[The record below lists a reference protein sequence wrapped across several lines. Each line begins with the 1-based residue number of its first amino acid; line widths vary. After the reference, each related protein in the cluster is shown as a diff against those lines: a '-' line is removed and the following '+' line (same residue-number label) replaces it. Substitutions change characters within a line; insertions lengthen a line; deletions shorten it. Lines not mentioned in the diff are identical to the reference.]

1 MELWVDA
8 GRATAGV
15 DWASQTHVGCVVGA
29 DGAVI
34 DRFDIAHDDRALTG
48 MTRRLRTAGVQ
59 DVAIE
64 RGDGPV
70 VKVLLQAGFS
80 VFVVPSR
87 QIKSLRSRYG
97 SAGNKDDRFDA
108 YVLADTLR
116 TDGHRWRPLREDHED
131 TRALRALCRS
141 RKDLVE
147 TRVQVMNQ
155 LRSNLELALPG
166 AIGLFTRLDSKITL
180 AFLRRFPTAEKV
192 AWLSV
197 KRLESWLGS
206 VGYSGG
212 ISAAVL
218 FQRMTDAAPGLA
230 GAEGVARGRIT
241 LALVAVI
248 ESLNA
253 QVQDIE
259 EEMSVLLDAHPDAP
273 VFTSLPRSG
282 MVRAASLLAEI
293 GDCRERF
300 PSDDA
305 LAALAGASPSTRQSG
320 NANSP
325 CSAGRATRSSAPPSW
340 TSPTAVAPPIR
351 GPPTCTDGPS
361 PGAVGIHTPSE
372 SWPAPGSESSGAA
385 GKTAFRSTR
394 AGTRP
399 LNSPLLD
406 IGHFYVLS
414 TPGDGQCPEE
424 FAGDVALDAAADFR
438 VALAFGAA
446 PFDVVVGAGAV
457 PPAGLHDVVQGPVEL
472 PVAAAVEPVPHG
484 PAAAGLQRAG
494 AGQGREC
501 GVVTAP
507 ADMGEGNDGLRGAD
521 WADAEAVQQS
531 GREGLHELGELLL
544 VRGQRGR
551 RFPDR
556 QRQSSGLGP
565 ADLLL
570 PTVQAA
576 APPRDRLQMRVGH
589 RAPAQLPVG
598 VVTGEQQRPQP
609 VDLLR
614 PGDRHFPPG
623 AEQDPQRLPIT
634 VAARQHLSVRRHPQ
648 HVKRG

>member
-1 MELWVDA
+1 MELWVEA

-48 MTRRLRTAGVQ
+48 MTRRLRAAGVQ

-147 TRVQVMNQ
+147 TRVQIMNQ

-192 AWLSV
+192 TWLSV

-218 FQRMTDAAPGLA
+218 FQRMTDAAPGLV

-259 EEMSVLLDAHPDAP
+259 EQMSVLLDAHPDAP

-300 PSDDA
+300 PTDDA

-320 NANSP
+320 KRELTVFRWSCNKKLRAAVMDFANGS
-325 CSAGRATRSSAPPSW
+325 RAADPWAADVYRRAIARGCRHPHAIRILARAWIRVIWRCWQDGVPFDPSRH
-340 TSPTAVAPPIR
+340 A
-351 GPPTCTDGPS
+351 
-361 PGAVGIHTPSE
+361 TPQ
-372 SWPAPGSESSGAA
+372 
-385 GKTAFRSTR
+385 
-394 AGTRP
+394 
-399 LNSPLLD
+399 L
-406 IGHFYVLS
+406 
-414 TPGDGQCPEE
+414 
-424 FAGDVALDAAADFR
+424 AAA
-438 VALAFGAA
+438 
-446 PFDVVVGAGAV
+446 
-457 PPAGLHDVVQGPVEL
+457 
-472 PVAAAVEPVPHG
+472 
-484 PAAAGLQRAG
+484 
-494 AGQGREC
+494 
-501 GVVTAP
+501 
-507 ADMGEGNDGLRGAD
+507 
-521 WADAEAVQQS
+521 
-531 GREGLHELGELLL
+531 
-544 VRGQRGR
+544 
-551 RFPDR
+551 
-556 QRQSSGLGP
+556 
-565 ADLLL
+565 
-570 PTVQAA
+570 
-576 APPRDRLQMRVGH
+576 
-589 RAPAQLPVG
+589 
-598 VVTGEQQRPQP
+598 
-609 VDLLR
+609 
-614 PGDRHFPPG
+614 
-623 AEQDPQRLPIT
+623 
-634 VAARQHLSVRRHPQ
+634 
-648 HVKRG
+648 